1 MKRRG
6 IFRWAAGVSTVIAV
20 LATAAVALAT
30 VSALTINSKGTVSP
44 GGFFATVGGTITCPQ
59 GDNWDLDFAVRQSTG
74 AKAAIATGFTSVGTC
89 SGGADPWT
97 GTTSLAQS
105 LNGFK
110 AGKASVAV
118 TAFDLTDG
126 SNLTVDGTVN
136 LSK

>member
-6 IFRWAAGVSTVIAV
+6 IFRLAGGVSALIAV

-59 GDNWDLDFAVRQSTG
+59 GDNWDLDFTVRQGGGSR
-74 AKAAIATGFTSVGTC
+74 AAVATGFTTVGTC
-89 SGGADPWT
+89 SGGADSWT
-97 GTTSLAQS
+97 GTTSLAES
-105 LNGFK
+105 PNGFK

-118 TAFDLTDG
+118 TAFDLTDQTD
-126 SNLTVDGTVN
+126 LTVDGPVN